1 MAQSSSGATAGEGD
15 QLGFRACFLPK
26 VLFFFWDNES
36 YFWSCLALVFFQVMF
51 SIGVLIGVYR
61 VFEEYVSLLNWH
73 VYNTLLMRMMRMML
87 EVLLP
92 ALRQSL
98 VSPLPRLSVVMMILW
113 DALCKAV
120 FVHSLVAG
128 CSPKQLP
135 WELKVSKPPILRFR
149 LLVFGGVT
157 PLPSH
162 INFRH
167 MQSSNGENLKILS

>member
-1 MAQSSSGATAGEGD
+1 
-15 QLGFRACFLPK
+15 
-26 VLFFFWDNES
+26 
-36 YFWSCLALVFFQVMF
+36 MF

-113 DALCKAV
+113 DALYK
-120 FVHSLVAG
+120 
-128 CSPKQLP
+128 
-135 WELKVSKPPILRFR
+135 
-149 LLVFGGVT
+149 
-157 PLPSH
+157 
-162 INFRH
+162 
-167 MQSSNGENLKILS
+167 